1 MNDNITK
8 SEFVIEQYT
17 LILKHELI
25 DDEKSFQIEEPIIA
39 KCVFPLSD
47 KYMHNIQARPYIL
60 DKCISD
66 LVRLVYDRAMEV
78 NE

>member
-8 SEFVIEQYT
+8 SRFVIEQYT

-25 DDEKSFQIEEPIIA
+25 DDGKPFQIEEPIMA
-39 KCVFPLSD
+39 RCVFPLSD

-60 DKCISD
+60 DKVITD
-66 LVRLVYDRAMEV
+66 LVRAVRDRAMEV
-78 NE
+78 E

>member
-8 SEFVIEQYT
+8 SDFVIEQYT

-25 DDEKSFQIEEPIIA
+25 DDGKQLKIEEPIIA
-39 KCVFPLSD
+39 RCVFPLSD

-60 DKCISD
+60 DKCIAD
-66 LVRLVYDRAMEV
+66 LVRLVRDKAMEV
-78 NE
+78 